1 MSYIAYIVI
10 DVCLF
15 GRSYSAVILLT
26 GKEAITDR
34 LPPSCNP
41 SFHRFLATISP
52 VKRFVKTF

>member
-1 MSYIAYIVI
+1 MYVY
-10 DVCLF
+10 VCLF